1 MRETGLKEK
10 GGDGTAARIRGFLVE
25 QGYGVFLDVGVLEG
39 ETSAAQQDQ
48 LSGALEDLQQR

>member
-1 MRETGLKEK
+1 MRETGQKEK

-39 ETSAAQQDQ
+39 KTSAAQQDQ
-48 LSGALEDLQQR
+48 LPGAPGELQQQ